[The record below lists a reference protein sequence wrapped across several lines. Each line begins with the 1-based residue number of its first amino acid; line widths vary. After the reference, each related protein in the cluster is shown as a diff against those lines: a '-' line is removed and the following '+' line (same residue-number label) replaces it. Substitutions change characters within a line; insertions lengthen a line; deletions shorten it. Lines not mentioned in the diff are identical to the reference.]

1 MKTTIGFLII
11 FLGLNLKAELSPSLS
26 NYALFLQNQIR
37 IEYKNRL
44 KIYPEINPK
53 NLPYIDCLSPCEQK
67 NEEVTYLLHGFMGSP
82 YEMKYISEKAFN
94 SGSVIFNDLIIGYGS
109 TAAMAN
115 QFKKELWY
123 KHAEK
128 NLIFV
133 FKNFKKINLVGFS
146 TGALIIS
153 HFLNNHPEFIP
164 QVGKIQLIS
173 PFYFPHFSITP
184 VVGKFVSLFTD
195 SINVHSFYKFT
206 TYPDVEIMTLEPDYY
221 LQDVP
226 LKAGLEVSDLAAQ
239 FVETAKKYVGSNPIE
254 IYLTE
259 NDQVL
264 SFEKSQPFLE
274 KIYPSAKFYLL
285 KGKRM
290 PHHLMSPMVSNEA
303 IVIKNNF

>member
-1 MKTTIGFLII
+1 LQKIFGIFLIFI
-11 FLGLNLKAELSPSLS
+11 ALNLQADLSPSIS

-37 IEYKNRL
+37 IEYKNQL
-44 KIYPEINPK
+44 KIHPEINPK

-67 NEEVTYLLHGFMGSP
+67 NEEATYLLHGFMGSP
-82 YEMKYISEKAFN
+82 NEMKYISEKAFN
-94 SGSVIFNDLIIGYGS
+94 AGSVIFNDLIIGYGS
-109 TAAMAN
+109 TAKMAN

-133 FKNFKKINLVGFS
+133 FKNFKKVNLVGFS
-146 TGALIIS
+146 TGALLIS
-153 HFLNNHPEFIP
+153 HFLNNHPEYIS

-173 PFYFPHFSITP
+173 PFYFPHFGITP
-184 VVGKFVSLFTD
+184 IIGKLVSLFTD

-206 TYPDVEIMTLEPDYY
+206 AYPDVEIMTLEPDYY

-226 LKAGLEVSDLAAQ
+226 LKAALEVSDLAAQ
-239 FVETAKKYVGSNPIE
+239 FVETAKKYEGANPIE

-264 SFEKSQPFLE
+264 SYEKSQPFLE
-274 KIYPSAKFYLL
+274 KIYPKAKLFLL
-285 KGKRM
+285 KGKRL

-303 IVIKNNF
+303 IIIKNNF